1 MAERVR
7 VDRRGFLKTTA
18 AGFVV
23 LFTGGEFS
31 GTLILAHGYNGT
43 PGMGIYSAL
52 GSRVPSELNLLTVIP
67 DLPLSNHNNTADPQK
82 LMNPEAASDRLAELI
97 ESAQKPVIL
106 AGHSLGVN
114 IALYTLSRYA
124 VTVDAALL
132 IAGRYK
138 TPSGD
143 PLLDQRCYGRQ
154 LYPSIIRDHI
164 RGPFVAVNSLD
175 DTVVQ
180 PPETN
185 LGNIASTFGA
195 KPVLAH
201 NQGHFD
207 QPASAPYLVGL
218 LKSEILPLTPHNL

>member
-18 AGFVV
+18 AGFAV
-23 LFTGGEFS
+23 LFMGHEFS
-31 GTLILAHGYNGT
+31 GTFILAHGYNGS
-43 PGMGIYSAL
+43 PDMGIYTAL
-52 GSRVPSELNLLTVIP
+52 GSRVSSELNFQSLIP
-67 DLPLSNHNNTADPQK
+67 NLPLSNRENTTDPQK
-82 LMNPEAASDRLAELI
+82 IMNPEAASYKLAELI
-97 ESAQKPVIL
+97 DSAKKPVIL

-114 IALYTLSRYA
+114 IALYTLSHYA

-143 PLLDQRCYGRQ
+143 RLLEERCYGRL

-164 RGPFVAVNSLD
+164 RGPFIAVNSAD
-175 DTVVQ
+175 DTAVR

-195 KPVLAH
+195 KAVLAH

-207 QPASAPYLVGL
+207 QPASAPYLIGL
-218 LKSEILPLTPHNL
+218 LKSEVLPFIPRYI

>member
-1 MAERVR
+1 MGERIR
-7 VDRRGFLKTTA
+7 VGRRGFLKTTA
-18 AGFVV
+18 AGFAM
-23 LFTGGEFS
+23 LFMGYEFS
-31 GTLILAHGYNGT
+31 GTFILAHGYNGT

-52 GSRVPSELNLLTVIP
+52 GSRVPSELNLLTIIP
-67 DLPLSNHNNTADPQK
+67 DLPLSNRDNTSDPQK
-82 LMNPEAASDRLAELI
+82 LMNPEAASYRLAELI
-97 ESAQKPVIL
+97 ESAKKPVIL

-143 PLLDQRCYGRQ
+143 RLLEERCYGRL

-164 RGPFVAVNSLD
+164 RGPFVAVNSAD
-175 DTVVQ
+175 DKIVE

-185 LGNIASTFGA
+185 LDNIAKTFGA
-195 KPVLAH
+195 KPIPAYG
-201 NQGHFD
+201 QGHFD

-218 LKSEILPLTPHNL
+218 LKSEILPFTPHNL